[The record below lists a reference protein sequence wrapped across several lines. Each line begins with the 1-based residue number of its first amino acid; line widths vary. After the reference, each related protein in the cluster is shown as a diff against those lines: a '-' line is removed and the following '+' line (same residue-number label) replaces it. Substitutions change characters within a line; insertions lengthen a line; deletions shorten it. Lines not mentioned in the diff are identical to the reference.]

1 MCPVLGY
8 HVISFC
14 VGLLTDD
21 VRMEDKYFLEAVNML
36 PHDVKVQRDF
46 RIQRAFQ
53 LSYLRTTLPKEQ
65 WTKLEDVCGL
75 VPIR

>member
-1 MCPVLGY
+1 MC
-8 HVISFC
+8 HVTSYLVTFFC

-21 VRMEDKYFLEAVNML
+21 VRMENKYFLEAINML